1 MRAAIILLGLGL
13 LAGGAW
19 LGFGSDRGADHL
31 LITEA
36 VASPLDDGG
45 AAAFLTIENRGAPD
59 RLIGVE
65 SQVADVSLYSPGDD
79 AGPPVPLGVSS
90 LAPDSAHIRLQ
101 GPGETFRDGALIP
114 LTLTFADA
122 GPVTTKAKL
131 VDPKARGAAEEV
143 GLFGIGGICIVGDG
157 EPAPSLALS
166 IEEDGEGWRVKIE
179 TEDFTFSEDF
189 VGLYHVPGM
198 GHGHLYVGGMK
209 MGRLYAAEA
218 YIGALPKGQHEIR
231 VTLNTNDHRAY
242 VVDDTPVTAEATIEV
257 E

>member
-1 MRAAIILLGLGL
+1 MRAAIILSGLGL
-13 LAGGAW
+13 LAGVVW
-19 LGFGSDRGADHL
+19 LGVAPEDDTDHL
-31 LITEA
+31 LISEI
-36 VASPLDDGG
+36 VAAPLDGGG
-45 AAAFLTIENRGAPD
+45 AAAFLKIENRGAPD

-65 SQVADVSLYSPGDD
+65 SRVAEATLYSPEDNI
-79 AGPPVPLGVSS
+79 GPPVPVGASA

-101 GPGETFRDGALIP
+101 GPLETFRDGALIP
-114 LTLTFADA
+114 LTLTFANA
-122 GPVTTKAKL
+122 GKITTKAK
-131 VDPKARGAAEEV
+131 VTDPKGQGRAEEV
-143 GLFGIGGICIVGDG
+143 GLFGIGEICIVGDG
-157 EPAPSLALS
+157 EPAPTIELS
-166 IEEDGEGWRVKIE
+166 VTSQGDGWRLLIE
-179 TEDFTFSEDF
+179 TEEFTFSEDF

-242 VVDDTPVTAEATIEV
+242 VVDDIPVTAKATIEV

>member
-1 MRAAIILLGLGL
+1 LRAAIILLGLGL
-13 LAGGAW
+13 LAGAAW
-19 LGFGSDRGADHL
+19 LSLGAKHDADHL

-45 AAAFLTIENRGAPD
+45 AAAFLTIDNRGAPD

-65 SQVADVSLYSPGDD
+65 SPIAEANLYSPEADL
-79 AGPPVPLGVSS
+79 GPPVPVGASS

-101 GPGETFRDGALIP
+101 GPSETFQDGALIP
-114 LTLTFADA
+114 LTLIFAEA
-122 GPVTTKAKL
+122 GPVTAKAKL
-131 VDPKARGAAEEV
+131 SDPEARGDAEEV
-143 GLFGIGGICIVGDG
+143 GLFGIGDICIVGDG

-166 IEEDGEGWRVKIE
+166 VAEVGDGWRVLIE
-179 TEDFTFSEDF
+179 TEDFTFSEEF
-189 VGLYHVPGM
+189 AGLYHVPGM

-242 VVDDTPVTAEATIEV
+242 VVDDAPVTAQATIDV
-257 E
+257 N